1 MANLTYHFH
10 PEAELEL
17 NHAVAYYEESQPH
30 LGMEFADEVFQT
42 IHRILDFPKAW
53 QPMHKD
59 IRRCLTKRFPF
70 GVIYYQKDKQIVI
83 LAVMQLNR
91 KPNYWVSR
99 K

>member
-1 MANLTYHFH
+1 MTYSFH
-10 PEAELEL
+10 PGAEEEL
-17 NHAVAYYEESQPH
+17 NHAVTYYEESQPR

-42 IHRILDFPKAW
+42 IHRILYFPKAW
-53 QPMHKD
+53 QIMHED

-70 GVIYYQKDKQIVI
+70 GVIYYQKNEQIII

-91 KPNYWVSR
+91 EPGYWVER